1 MKIPGLLALAAVQL
15 LALPARAENLA
26 PPQTPLTSAEE
37 SLLLDTLAPGA
48 PLVPLIDIS
57 LARRALVGGSTTLRA
72 YAAAYFAKC
81 GTWDDLPYLIDTL
94 SDDSGHVGASY
105 IYPGMACTRYW
116 ANVSLIAITHLDM
129 GYRWDDPP
137 DRRDEAIACWKQ
149 QWTSYLANKNH
160 PHAVSTPLIEYD
172 DNGTPV
178 RAPGLPV
185 GLSLRNP
192 YTGQTW
198 TIQPDH
204 TVTAQPSAS
213 PR

>member
-1 MKIPGLLALAAVQL
+1 MKIPGLPALAAVLL
-15 LALPARAENLA
+15 LALSARAENLA
-26 PPQTPLTSAEE
+26 PPQPPLTSAEE
-37 SLLLDTLAPGA
+37 TLLLDTLAPGA

-81 GTWDDLPYLIDTL
+81 GTWDDLPYLIDAL

-116 ANVSLIAITHLDM
+116 ANVSLIAICHLDM
-129 GYRWDDPP
+129 GYHWDDSP
-137 DRRDEAIACWKQ
+137 DRRDEAIARWKQ
-149 QWTSYLANKNH
+149 QWTAYLARKKH
-160 PHAVSTPLIEYD
+160 PHPVNTSALEYD
-172 DNGTPV
+172 KDGTPV
-178 RAPGLPV
+178 RAPGMPP
-185 GLSLRNP
+185 GMSIRNP

-198 TIQPDH
+198 TVQPDH